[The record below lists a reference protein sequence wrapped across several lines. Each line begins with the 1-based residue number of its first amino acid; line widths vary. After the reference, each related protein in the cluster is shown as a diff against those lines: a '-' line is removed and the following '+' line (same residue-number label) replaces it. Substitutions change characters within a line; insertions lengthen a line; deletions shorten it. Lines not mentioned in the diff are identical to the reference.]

1 MSNSSLEKNERACI
15 DFAISGKR
23 TLRTYR
29 IMTNILAQPLTR
41 FMPENKGTF
50 QYRIWR
56 LVVSTPFEWTI
67 MSLIVLNTIVL
78 MMKFF
83 EMSPEYEQGPFAVSL
98 PVHFSSG
105 PVKLPVGPFRLMANA
120 EKCLHAT
127 NVVFTTLFSLESFIK
142 MFAFGP
148 FNYFRDRWN
157 VFDFITVVGSI
168 ADVLITLVAVS
179 I

>member
-1 MSNSSLEKNERACI
+1 MNVPASTSQFPVSEHSDQTENIE
-15 DFAISGKR
+15 
-23 TLRTYR
+23 RTYR

-83 EMSPEYEQGPFAVSL
+83 EMSPEYEQESFAVSL
-98 PVHFSSG
+98 RVANPLVETTNFSG
-105 PVKLPVGPFRLMANA
+105 L
-120 EKCLHAT
+120 
-127 NVVFTTLFSLESFIK
+127 VF
-142 MFAFGP
+142 
-148 FNYFRDRWN
+148 
-157 VFDFITVVGSI
+157 
-168 ADVLITLVAVS
+168 
-179 I
+179 

>member
-1 MSNSSLEKNERACI
+1 MNVPASTSQFPVSEHSEQTPNI
-15 DFAISGKR
+15 QR
-23 TLRTYR
+23 TQG

-83 EMSPEYEQGPFAVSL
+83 EMSPEYEQEPFAL
-98 PVHFSSG
+98 PVQLSVQF
-105 PVKLPVGPFRLMANA
+105 PVQLPVAKYAG
-120 EKCLHAT
+120 
-127 NVVFTTLFSLESFIK
+127 VQI
-142 MFAFGP
+142 
-148 FNYFRDRWN
+148 
-157 VFDFITVVGSI
+157 
-168 ADVLITLVAVS
+168 LIQ
-179 I
+179 

>member
-1 MSNSSLEKNERACI
+1 
-15 DFAISGKR
+15 
-23 TLRTYR
+23 
-29 IMTNILAQPLTR
+29 MTNILAQPLTR

-83 EMSPEYEQGPFAVSL
+83 EMSPEYEQEPFA
-98 PVHFSSG
+98 FISG
-105 PVKLPVGPFRLMANA
+105 PTSGFKLINWCRTIK
-120 EKCLHAT
+120 KCLHAT

-179 I
+179 INLDL